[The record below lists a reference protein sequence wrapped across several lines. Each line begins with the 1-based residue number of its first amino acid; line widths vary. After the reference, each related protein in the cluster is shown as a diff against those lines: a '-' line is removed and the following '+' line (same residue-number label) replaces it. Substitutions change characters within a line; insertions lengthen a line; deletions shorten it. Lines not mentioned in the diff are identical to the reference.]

1 MSLQY
6 IATDLA
12 GTVIGEVAQAD
23 ERKLSLPHMRVGT
36 AAFKLSITDIYTQ
49 TLLDTDTLIKVYHT
63 HPLTG
68 ARYLCF
74 NGPVVAAEEV
84 ADGSSDAVVF
94 TASDPMWRLTK
105 RLIPGSLLRTSISY
119 GTAGSL
125 IDLGLIV
132 HNILD
137 DVNAANIP
145 AGSPVGFTGISKGSR
160 TASINGYYVSPPNK
174 NAAEAIAELHVGVGS
189 FEYKLTP
196 TEPTNVAGN
205 GGWPQIATLD
215 IAPVIGSSRPDAVFE
230 YGTTRA
236 NVASYSRQISRDGL
250 MNRGIVSVSGWPDG
264 TLEVQADRQD
274 AASMTARGLFEDV
287 VTEGGITDITLRN
300 SLADFHL
307 GIRKQP
313 RQIITFKP
321 TAGAAVT
328 PLVDYFVGDSVR
340 ARAVVNGSLRFDA
353 TFRIW
358 GINFDVDKNGNES
371 VELELVVP

>member
-23 ERKLSLPHMRVGT
+23 DRKLALPHMRLGT
-36 AAFKLSITDIYTQ
+36 AAFKVALSDTYAQ
-49 TLLDTDTLIKVYHT
+49 TLLDTDALLKVYHT
-63 HPLTG
+63 NPTTG
-68 ARYLCF
+68 ARFLCF
-74 NGPVVAAEEV
+74 NGPIISADES
-84 ADGSSDAVVF
+84 ADGTSDSIVF
-94 TASDPMWRLTK
+94 TAADPMWRLTK
-105 RLIPGSLLRTSISY
+105 RLIPGSLLRASTSY

-125 IDLGLIV
+125 MDLGLIA
-132 HNILD
+132 HTILD
-137 DVNAANIP
+137 DVNGTNIP
-145 AGSPVGFTGISKGSR
+145 AGTPVGFTGISKGSR
-160 TASINGYYVSPPNK
+160 TASINGFYKSPPLK
-174 NAAEAIAELHVGVGS
+174 NAAEAIAELHVGLNS

-215 IAPVIGSSRPDAVFE
+215 IAPLVGAARPDAVFE

-250 MNRGIVSVSGWPDG
+250 MNRGIVSINGWPDG
-264 TLEVQADRQD
+264 TLEGLADRQD

-287 VTEGGITDITLRN
+287 IPDGGITSPALRN
-300 SLADFHL
+300 ALGDFHL
-307 GIRKQP
+307 DIRKQP
-313 RQIITFKP
+313 RQIITFRP
-321 TAGAAVT
+321 VPNASVA

-340 ARAVVNGSLRFDA
+340 ARAVVAGSVRFDA
-353 TFRIW
+353 TFRVW